1 MFEVSGRVAFVT
13 GAASGIG
20 RGMALA
26 LAEAGADV
34 LLADV
39 DVAGLDAVRDAI
51 IGKGSGRAVTARLDV
66 RDPDAWRS
74 AADAAEAEFGKI
86 NILCSNAG
94 VAAGNAPIEERTLA
108 DIDRLWDINARAMF
122 IGVRE
127 ILPRIRSH
135 GEGGHIVITSS
146 VAGTLAAPGI
156 LPYTMSK
163 YAASALGETL
173 YLELKG
179 TNIGVSILCPGKVDT
194 AIIANISRPTSGAD
208 AKGGAPTPSPL
219 AGSASC
225 DAAANSSP
233 ARFSCSPST
242 ISRRSGSF
250 AARSVAR
257 SATVRPGHSP
267 SRAAIAATAGFHR
280 TSQPPTSLRCWMA
293 SSVNASSVS
302 KIPICCKVRSSAPRR
317 RRDGLFQHNRVLPQL
332 ARMES
337 CDRTGGG
344 PCPHLP
350 GR

>member
-108 DIDRLWDINARAMF
+108 DVDRLWDINARAMF

-194 AIIANISRPTSGAD
+194 AIIANISRPTSSAD

-219 AGSASC
+219 AGSASPLDIGTC
-225 DAAANSSP
+225 VVEAIRDR
-233 ARFSCSPST
+233 RFYIFTHPEYRDVLKERFDVIQSCF
-242 ISRRSGSF
+242 G
-250 AARSVAR
+250 
-257 SATVRPGHSP
+257 G
-267 SRAAIAATAGFHR
+267 AATEGAVDNLSYYQVGY
-280 TSQPPTSLRCWMA
+280 
-293 SSVNASSVS
+293 
-302 KIPICCKVRSSAPRR
+302 RS
-317 RRDGLFQHNRVLPQL
+317 
-332 ARMES
+332 
-337 CDRTGGG
+337 
-344 PCPHLP
+344 
-350 GR
+350 